1 MDRTNNAAL
10 LELSTIWKL
19 TGDWMQCRG
28 CGAAL
33 VASRDGEALR
43 HDHAACRFIKHVHPW
58 ADLRSALDAKG
69 DTHG

>member
-1 MDRTNNAAL
+1 MDNSNNVAL
-10 LELSTIWKL
+10 LALSKIWKL
-19 TGDWMQCRG
+19 DGDWMQCRG

-33 VASRDGEALR
+33 VASRDGEAMR
-43 HDHAACRFIKHVHPW
+43 HNRDKCRFIKHVHPW